1 MQFAEKKCLVRIA
14 KHHRYL
20 TYFVTFKD
28 GKTSGPPIC
37 GSISALTIL
46 RIMFVY
52 YLIQLVCKIP
62 FNLYIANR
70 DDYYDARD
78 ESEPWHMALQAM
90 IGTILVLLRICT
102 LFQIALNPKD
112 NDTKENRACLVTT
125 WYITTIID
133 FAALLFCICLDYVID
148 DYREEVNKQ
157 YAVMYLARITIDVV
171 CCLFHNYNKNRF
183 AKAGRLD
190 NREWNSAVELE
201 ENMQIKAEEIY
212 GHNYKVLHLAVPE
225 EAD

>member
-14 KHHRYL
+14 KSNRNL

-37 GSISALTIL
+37 GSISAITIL

-70 DDYYDARD
+70 DDYYDSMN
-78 ESEPWHMALQAM
+78 ESEPWSMALQAM
-90 IGTILVLLRICT
+90 IGTLLVLFRICAI
-102 LFQIALNPKD
+102 FGIALNPKE
-112 NDTKENRACLVTT
+112 NDTKKVRGGLVTT
-125 WYITTIID
+125 WFVTTIID
-133 FAALLFCICLDYVID
+133 FAALLFCICLDYVLID

-157 YAVMYLARITIDVV
+157 YAVMYLARIVIDVV
-171 CCLFHNYNKNRF
+171 CYLFHNYNYNRF
-183 AKAGRLD
+183 AKAGRLE
-190 NREWNSAVELE
+190 NTEWNNAVELE
-201 ENMQIKAEEIY
+201 ENMQRKAEEIY
-212 GHNYKVLHLAVPE
+212 GHNY
-225 EAD
+225 